1 MSSPTQTFYASRWTK
16 GNLWFPAQVEI
27 SPTSITIRKPKLIG
41 KTEES
46 IHIAHIASIKINTHL
61 IFSDVEIESSG
72 GENPAICHG
81 HTKGDAVAMK
91 ELIEQY
97 QTEYYKVNR

>member
-1 MSSPTQTFYASRWTK
+1 MAATSRTFYASRLTS
-16 GNLWFPAQVEI
+16 GNFLFPAQVEI
-27 SPTSITIRKPKLIG
+27 SPTSVTMRKPRLIG

-61 IFSDVEIESSG
+61 FFSDVEIESSG

-81 HTKGDAVAMK
+81 HTKGDAIAMK

-97 QTEYYKVNR
+97 QTDYYKRTV

>member
-1 MSSPTQTFYASRWTK
+1 MSSSSQTFYASRWTN
-16 GNLWFPAQVEI
+16 GNHLFPAQVEI
-27 SPTSITIRKPKLIG
+27 SPTSVTLRKPRLIG

-46 IHIAHIASIKINTHL
+46 IHIAHIASIKINTHI
-61 IFSDVEIESSG
+61 IFSDVYIESSG

-91 ELIEQY
+91 ELIEKY
-97 QTEYYKVNR
+97 QTDYYKANR

>member
-1 MSSPTQTFYASRWTK
+1 MAPSSRTFYASRWTK
-16 GNLWFPAQVEI
+16 GNFWFPAQVEI
-27 SPTSITIRKPKLIG
+27 SPTSVTMRKPHLIG

-46 IHIAHIASIKINTHL
+46 IHIAHIASIRINTHL
-61 IFSDVEIESSG
+61 LFSDVEIESSG

-91 ELIEQY
+91 NLIEHY
-97 QTEYYKVNR
+97 QTAYYQLSR